1 MSTRWG
7 PIERVIF
14 AEIERLK
21 NPPNP
26 ALGATPVLVSS
37 WEVVSGY
44 YRPQVDLSSAGW
56 SPTLAQ
62 QKTVVRAMHSFVF
75 KHPQYALAGGNGRKR
90 LYLYEPADR
99 MSALRARLAAER
111 RGPVEFMEIRQI
123 VATEGDDETRNALA
137 ANRKAPM
144 RISADYRA
152 VERRGN
158 GLFVRNVPVETEER
172 WWRHGRGKLLAL
184 KTRLDLGLSHYAV
197 LHQCRCGGWFIGHAH
212 SYECS
217 ACRKKVALDRTRQ
230 YNRR

>member
-14 AEIERLK
+14 AEIERHR

-62 QKTVVRAMHSFVF
+62 QKNVVRAMHSFVF

-99 MSALRARLAAER
+99 MSALRARLAAEH
-111 RGPVEFMEIRQI
+111 RGPVEFREVRQI
-123 VATEGDDETRNALA
+123 VAAEDDNEMRNA
-137 ANRKAPM
+137 
-144 RISADYRA
+144 
-152 VERRGN
+152 RG
-158 GLFVRNVPVETEER
+158 
-172 WWRHGRGKLLAL
+172 
-184 KTRLDLGLSHYAV
+184 
-197 LHQCRCGGWFIGHAH
+197 
-212 SYECS
+212 
-217 ACRKKVALDRTRQ
+217 
-230 YNRR
+230 